1 MENISVIIR
10 CRNEE
15 ELIGLSIQSVID
27 HLKNPEIIVVDNQS
41 TDESM
46 KVVSLFD
53 RHNITKYSLNGNYTP
68 GKALNF
74 GVEKANN
81 DIVLILSAHSQIT
94 TLNIEMLNQW
104 FRIKGHVAVFGN
116 QTPIYRGKKI
126 TKRYVWSHFTNDIT
140 ENLYSKIEDRYF
152 LHNAFCFYKREFLLE
167 NPFNEDLS
175 GKEDRYWAIDI
186 VKNGHTYLY
195 DGFYQKCNHYWTSNG
210 ATWKGIG

>member
-15 ELIGLSIQSVID
+15 DHIGLAIQSVVD
-27 HLKNPEIIVVDNQS
+27 QFKNPEIIIIDNES

-53 RHNITKYSLNGNYTP
+53 KYNIKKYSLNGNYTP

-74 GVEKANN
+74 GVEKSNN
-81 DIVLILSAHSQIT
+81 NTTLVLSAHSQLT
-94 TLNIEMLNQW
+94 TLNLEMLNKS
-104 FRIKGHVAVFGN
+104 FREGHVAVFGN

-126 TKRYVWSHFTNDIT
+126 TKRYIWSHFTNDIVT
-140 ENLYSKIEDRYF
+140 NLYSKIEDRYF
-152 LHNAFCFYKREFLLE
+152 LHNAFCFYNREFLLE
-167 NPFNEDLS
+167 NPFDEDLS

-186 VKNGHTYLY
+186 VNKGYTYLY

>member
-1 MENISVIIR
+1 MKSISVIIR

-15 ELIGLSIQSVID
+15 EHIGLTIQSVID
-27 HLKNPEIIVVDNQS
+27 HFENPEIIIIDNQS

-53 RHNITKYSLNGNYTP
+53 RHDIRKYSLNGNYTP

-74 GVEKANN
+74 GVKKANN
-81 DIVLILSAHSQIT
+81 DTILILSAHSQIT
-94 TLNIEMLNQW
+94 DINKDWIEKDLNN
-104 FRIKGHVAVFGN
+104 HVAVFGN
-116 QTPIYRGKKI
+116 QTPIYKGKKI
-126 TKRYVWSHFTNDIT
+126 SKRYIWSHFTKIRHQ
-140 ENLYSKIEDRYF
+140 NLYSKIEDRYF
-152 LHNAFCFYKREFLLE
+152 LHNAFCFYKRDFLLE

-186 VKNGHTYLY
+186 VKKGHKYLY